1 MTPALTVVPRGMA
14 PHVALVLAGEYDIP
28 GLEGVGEVIDI
39 GANCGAFALWARNRF
54 GAETVY
60 CFEPWPSNYA
70 ALVGN
75 VVPDGDNSWARLST
89 FAVVGRSAPEIYL
102 RPGLHNDG
110 EVSEH
115 DLGEQGSGSG
125 FVAATIH
132 AAKLPSCDF
141 LKVDTGGSELEI
153 VTAYLSAGNKPAA
166 IAYEW
171 HRLSD
176 RTDLHHELVRA
187 RYTQVA
193 EVVHSPTRGVAKWLR
208 TDLLD

>member
-1 MTPALTVVPRGMA
+1 MQVTLPSVPRGMA
-14 PHVALVLAGEYDIP
+14 PHVAAVLAGEYDIP
-28 GLEGVGEVIDI
+28 GLAGVQYVLDI
-39 GANCGAFALWARNRF
+39 GANCGSFALWASRRWP
-54 GAETVY
+54 GAVVT
-60 CFEPWPSNYA
+60 CFEPWPENYT
-70 ALVGN
+70 ALRANLGTT
-75 VVPDGDNSWARLST
+75 PRMRLHSS
-89 FAVVGRSAPEIYL
+89 AVVGRDAPEIYL
-102 RPGLHNDG
+102 RPGVNNTG

-115 DLGEQGSGSG
+115 DLGEQGSGPG
-125 FVAATIH
+125 FVATTTH

-141 LKVDTGGSELEI
+141 LKVDTEGSELEI
-153 VTAYLSAGNKPAA
+153 ITAYLSAGNKPAA
-166 IAYEW
+166 IVYEW

>member
-14 PHVALVLAGEYDIP
+14 PHVAAVLAGEYDIP
-28 GLEGVGEVIDI
+28 GLEGVGEVLDI

-89 FAVVGRSAPEIYL
+89 FAVVGRDAPEIYL
-102 RPGLHNDG
+102 HPGLHNDG

-115 DLGEQGSGSG
+115 DLGEQGRGPYH
-125 FVAATIH
+125 VAPTIR
-132 AAKLPSCDF
+132 ASTLPPCDF
-141 LKVDTGGSELEI
+141 LKVDTEGSEVEI
-153 VTAYLSAGNKPAA
+153 IMDYLTACRPAA
-166 IAYEW
+166 ITYEW

-187 RYTQVA
+187 EYTQVA